1 MSLPLSD
8 IVDVSIAVSPT
19 LDPLAGFG
27 EMLFLTNDPKDLEVL
42 PFAERQRKFG
52 SLSEVQD
59 AWKAYPSSE
68 VVVAATSFY
77 SQVPQ
82 PKDFTAG
89 VMIRGAIAGAAVGG
103 LAETLEVLKAEN
115 AAEFKITI
123 DGTEVLVSNLSLADA
138 TSMQDVADKVSAVLG
153 NEAAGAG
160 DSSRKLRAIVPLGK
174 CTYSGGRFT
183 ISSLTTGQ
191 VSTVSTITDTN
202 PSTSTLGE
210 KMALT
215 DATVL
220 SVAAGRSAGE
230 SVAEA
235 LGECDNISDSF
246 VAVLQ
251 HRDLRDKE
259 ESVSGVN
266 GAAAWCQ
273 ANNKIFLNT
282 TNDKKVMG
290 VAAEQQTTEAFK
302 IKQKSFGKTLS
313 TYGRDPAEYPSAS
326 LFGRI
331 ATVNYEGTNTCIT
344 LKFKKLPGITALN
357 LTKAQKKAL
366 DKVNVGGFM
375 SYGGNLMY
383 AESRMADNGWMDTV
397 HGLMWLEDRVKKG
410 VFNLMYGTTTKVPYT
425 DVGIDMVVQK
435 VTTALEQGVAN
446 GLIAAGKTPE
456 GEFLPTGYKIIA
468 KSSTEVA
475 AEDKSNRIYRGI
487 TFVAV
492 GAGALHGVV
501 ITGSF
506 SE

>member
-27 EMLFLTNDPKDLEVL
+27 ELLFLTDDPKDLEIL
-42 PFAERQRKFG
+42 SFAERQRKFS

-59 AWKAYPSSE
+59 AWKAYPASE

-77 SQVPQ
+77 GQSPQ
-82 PKDFTAG
+82 PKDFTVG
-89 VMIRGAIAGAAVGG
+89 VMIRDAIAGAVVGG
-103 LAETLEVLKAEN
+103 MAEELDVIKTES

-123 DGTEVLVSNLSLADA
+123 DGTEVHVTNLDLSDA
-138 TSMQDVADKVSAVLG
+138 TSMEDVATKVSAVLG
-153 NEAAGAG
+153 NDAAGAG
-160 DSSRKLRAIVPLGK
+160 ESSRKARAITPLAK
-174 CTYSGGRFT
+174 CTFSGGRFT
-183 ISSLTTGQ
+183 ITSLTTGEA
-191 VSTVSTITDTN
+191 STVTPIADTNTITSN
-202 PSTSTLGE
+202 LGT

-215 DATVL
+215 SVTML
-220 SVAAGRSAGE
+220 SVSAGRAAGE
-230 SVAEA
+230 TVAEA
-235 LGECDNISDSF
+235 LGECDNVSDSF
-246 VAVLQ
+246 VAVIQ
-251 HRDLRDKE
+251 HRGMRDKE
-259 ESVSGVN
+259 TAVSGVN

-282 TNDKKVMG
+282 TNDMKVMG
-290 VAAEQQTTEAFK
+290 GDAEQQTTEAYK
-302 IKQKSFGKTLS
+302 VKQKAFGKTI
-313 TYGRDPAEYPSAS
+313 TTFGRDPSEYPSAS

-357 LTKAQKKAL
+357 LTKAQKKAM
-366 DKVNVGGFM
+366 DKLNVGGFM
-375 SYGGNLMY
+375 NYGGNLMY
-383 AESRMADNGWMDTV
+383 AESRMADNGWLDTV
-397 HGLMWLEDRVKKG
+397 HGLMWLEDRIKKG

-425 DVGIDMVVQK
+425 DVGIDMVIQK

-446 GLIAAGKTPE
+446 GLIAPGKTPE

-492 GAGALHGVV
+492 GAGALHGAV

>member
-42 PFAERQRKFG
+42 SFVERQRKFG

-59 AWKAYPSSE
+59 AWKAYPTSE

-82 PKDFTAG
+82 PKDFTVG
-89 VMIRGAIAGAAVGG
+89 VMIRDAIAGAAVGG
-103 LAETLEVLKAEN
+103 LAEGLEVIKTESR
-115 AAEFKITI
+115 AEFKITI
-123 DGTEVLVSNLSLADA
+123 DGTEVLVTNLDLSAA

-153 NEAAGAG
+153 NEAAG
-160 DSSRKLRAIVPLGK
+160 SSESRKTRAIVPMGK
-174 CTYSGGRFT
+174 CTFSGGRFT

-191 VSTVSTITDTN
+191 VSTVTTITDTN
-202 PSTSTLGE
+202 PSSSTLGE

-220 SVAAGRSAGE
+220 SVAAGRAAGE
-230 SVAEA
+230 NVAEA
-235 LGECDNISDSF
+235 LGECDNVSDSF
-246 VAVLQ
+246 VAVVQ
-251 HRDLRDKE
+251 HRDMRDKE

-290 VAAEQQTTEAFK
+290 VDAEQQTTEAYK
-302 IKQKSFGKTLS
+302 VKQKSFGKTLS
-313 TYGRDPAEYPSAS
+313 TYGRNPAEYPSAS

-357 LTKAQKKAL
+357 LTKSQKKAL
-366 DKVNVGGFM
+366 DKLNVGGFM

-397 HGLMWLEDRVKKG
+397 HGLMWLEDRIKKG
-410 VFNLMYGTTTKVPYT
+410 VFNLMYGTTTKIPYT
-425 DVGIDMVVQK
+425 DVGIDMVIQK

-446 GLIAAGKTPE
+446 GLIAPGNTPE

-468 KSSTEVA
+468 KSSTQVA

-501 ITGSF
+501 ISGSF

>member
-27 EMLFLTNDPKDLEVL
+27 EMLFLTDDPKDLEILSFV
-42 PFAERQRKFG
+42 ERQRKFG
-52 SLSEVQD
+52 SLTEVQD
-59 AWKAYPSSE
+59 AWKAYPASE
-68 VVVAATSFY
+68 VIVAATSFY
-77 SQVPQ
+77 SQTPQ
-82 PKDFTAG
+82 PKDFTVG
-89 VMIRGAIAGAAVGG
+89 VMIRDAIAGAVVGG
-103 LAETLEVLKAEN
+103 LAETLEEIKTES

-123 DGTEVLVSNLSLADA
+123 DGTEVHVTNLDLSAA
-138 TSMQDVADKVSAVLG
+138 TSMADVAAKVSAVLG
-153 NEAAGAG
+153 NAAGAG
-160 DSSRKLRAIVPLGK
+160 EASRKARAVVPLAK
-174 CTYSGGRFT
+174 CTFSGGRFT
-183 ISSLTTGQ
+183 ITSLTTGEASS
-191 VSTVSTITDTN
+191 VTPITDTN
-202 PSTSTLGE
+202 LITSTLGA

-215 DATVL
+215 EATML
-220 SVAAGRSAGE
+220 SVSAGRAAGE
-230 SVAEA
+230 TVAEA
-235 LGECDNISDSF
+235 LGACDNVSDSF

-251 HRDLRDKE
+251 HRSMRDKE
-259 ESVSGVN
+259 TAVSGVN

-273 ANNKIFLNT
+273 ANNKIFMNT
-282 TNDKKVMG
+282 TNDMKVLG
-290 VAAEQQTTEAFK
+290 TDAEQQTTEAYK
-302 IKQKSFGKTLS
+302 VKQKSFGKTIT
-313 TYGRDPAEYPSAS
+313 TYGRNPAEYPSAS

-331 ATVNYEGTNTCIT
+331 ATVNYEGNNTCIT

-357 LTKAQKKAL
+357 LTKSQKKAL
-366 DKVNVGGFM
+366 DKLNVGGFM
-375 SYGGNLMY
+375 NYGGNLMY

-410 VFNLMYGTTTKVPYT
+410 VFNLMYGSTTKVPYT